1 MCARRIKE
9 IKDAENEFGAD
20 ALRRSPQQTGHDFRI
35 VQRKEAAEASIHSKN
50 KFRIIVHIY
59 FPPLPATSTSQA
71 CIPYIQRSIHER

>member
-20 ALRRSPQQTGHDFRI
+20 ASRRSPQQTGHDFRI
-35 VQRKEAAEASIHSKN
+35 ASIHSKN
-50 KFRIIVHIY
+50 KLRIIVHIF
-59 FPPLPATSTSQA
+59 FPPLTATSTSQA